1 MATDTLTATAV
12 TTAVDRAIEMVN
24 TATAAVYR
32 ATEMVNTAT
41 AAIDRATAD
50 VDRATADVDNAT
62 TLVNETTDL
71 DEATETTTEVVTQST
86 TESKLVLDGMLKFI
100 GQTKE
105 WKMLIKLEEH
115 GALVITED
123 LFFNQLGIKLSDWKD
138 FKDFPKFLVIFLNKK
153 SPSVE
158 EKVYL
163 REIFSNLISRSY
175 RSNLFALNITEDL
188 IFNQLDIKTS
198 EWEKFAKF
206 PEIFKILLLR
216 ELQTVTEAP
225 THKENLS
232 KMFPSIFAQKTSDLG
247 LAQEVLNCGID
258 LNSNNCGIKA
268 IDYTFKNDNLE
279 AFEFLLKAGVTINNK
294 LWKDCYYMNLQ
305 SMSNTGN
312 TRHLIIKYHTDMD
325 ELNEW
330 FDESYGNYRSDDL
343 YYIVKQMI
351 KDQSESKSRPAPVP
365 DKKMYYA
372 IQFNEYP
379 NINFPGFL
387 IFTEGGK
394 WYCGIEL
401 TEFVD
406 DFVSKS
412 AILAT
417 IGISLSV
424 DKPGF
429 YLL

>member
-1 MATDTLTATAV
+1 MATFVDTVVSAAATVAPISDTDSV
-12 TTAVDRAIEMVN
+12 PATVPAIVN
-24 TATAAVYR
+24 KVESNNSTS
-32 ATEMVNTAT
+32 E
-41 AAIDRATAD
+41 
-50 VDRATADVDNAT
+50 
-62 TLVNETTDL
+62 
-71 DEATETTTEVVTQST
+71 ST

-105 WKMLIKLEEH
+105 WKMLVKLEEH

-153 SPSVE
+153 SPSNE

-163 REIFSNLISRSY
+163 REIFEHLAVR
-175 RSNLFALNITEDL
+175 NLFGLSVLNITEDL

-198 EWEKFAKF
+198 EWQRFVNF
-206 PEIFKILLLR
+206 PEIFKIVLLR
-216 ELQTVTEAP
+216 ELQTVAEYP
-225 THKENLS
+225 SHKENLS
-232 KMFPSIFAQKTSDLG
+232 QMFPNIFAQETPDLG

-268 IDYTFKNDNLE
+268 IEYTFKNNNLE
-279 AFEFLLKAGVTINNK
+279 AFEFLLKAGVTINKK
-294 LWKDCYYMNLQ
+294 LWEDCCYMN
-305 SMSNTGN
+305 SPSVSATGN
-312 TRHLIIKYHTDMD
+312 RRHLIIKYHTNID
-325 ELNEW
+325 ELNNW
-330 FDESYGNYRSDDL
+330 ICKSYGPTNSL
-343 YYIVKQMI
+343 YYIAQAMI
-351 KDQSESKSRPAPVP
+351 KDQSESKSESRAAPIPVIP
-365 DKKMYYA
+365 VADKKMYYA

-406 DFVSKS
+406 DFASKS

-417 IGISLSV
+417 IGTQYSILSGNNTQ
-424 DKPGF
+424 KPGF

>member
-1 MATDTLTATAV
+1 MATFV
-12 TTAVDRAIEMVN
+12 Y
-24 TATAAVYR
+24 TATAA
-32 ATEMVNTAT
+32 ATVAPVSDIGS
-41 AAIDRATAD
+41 APAI
-50 VDRATADVDNAT
+50 
-62 TLVNETTDL
+62 VNEVESNNSTSG
-71 DEATETTTEVVTQST
+71 ST

-105 WKMLIKLEEH
+105 WKMLVKLEEH

-153 SPSVE
+153 SPSNE
-158 EKVYL
+158 DKVYL
-163 REIFSNLISRSY
+163 REIFEHLAVR
-175 RSNLFALNITEDL
+175 NLFGLSVLNITEDV
-188 IFNQLDIKTS
+188 IFNQLGIKTC
-198 EWEKFAKF
+198 EWQRFVNF
-206 PEIFKILLLR
+206 PEIFKIVLLR

-232 KMFPSIFAQKTSDLG
+232 QMFPSIFAQETPDLG
-247 LAQEVLNCGID
+247 LAQEILNCGID

-268 IDYTFKNDNLE
+268 IEYTFKNNNLE
-279 AFEFLLKAGVTINNK
+279 AFEFLLKAGVTINKK
-294 LWKDCYYMNLQ
+294 LWEDCCYMN
-305 SMSNTGN
+305 SPGVSATGN
-312 TRHLIIKYHTDMD
+312 RRHLVIKYHTNID
-325 ELNEW
+325 ELQNW
-330 FDESYGNYRSDDL
+330 IYKSYDKSSSL
-343 YYIVKQMI
+343 YYIVQQRI
-351 KDQSESKSRPAPVP
+351 KDKSESKSKPITPIP

-387 IFTEGGK
+387 IFTECGK

-406 DFVSKS
+406 DFASKS

-417 IGISLSV
+417 IGTQYSILSGNNTQ
-424 DKPGF
+424 KPGF